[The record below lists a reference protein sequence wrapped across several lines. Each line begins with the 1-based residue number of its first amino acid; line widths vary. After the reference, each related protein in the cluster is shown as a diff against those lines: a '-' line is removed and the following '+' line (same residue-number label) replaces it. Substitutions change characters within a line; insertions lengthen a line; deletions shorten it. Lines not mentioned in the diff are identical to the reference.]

1 MNVWH
6 RDNFNQRGVGTV
18 KVDKTVSIEMCE
30 LASIPL
36 EMGVFNANLSV
47 IRKLNKT
54 WTNNWLVHLGDL
66 IALRRIWIKIMFT
79 IKA

>member
-6 RDNFNQRGVGTV
+6 RDNFNQWSVGTV

-36 EMGVFNANLSV
+36 EMGVFNANLRA

-54 WTNNWLVHLGDL
+54 WTNNWLVHLGNL
-66 IALRRIWIKIMFT
+66 ITFRRIWIKIMLA
-79 IKA
+79 IEA